1 MKFKKKSPT
10 QPGNHQE
17 KLYDINRWVDKI
29 KNLFT
34 KI

>member
-17 KLYDINRWVDKI
+17 KYDINRWVDKI